1 MNIKKMIVFLFV
13 FLWTPLIFLPSAFAV
28 LVWPSSYN
36 QATIHWDTLKYTGL
50 STPYE
55 SASWSRAYSTKGWGI
70 PVSPVYVQE
79 QKSGIVDT
87 SAHMMEIDDNWGFGS
102 AYGMTDSWNITA
114 NADAS
119 ATSSD
124 WNHEYTAQARAQR
137 SLGFATGQGGEVTF
151 SIDYSLSQALTP
163 SYGMVSGY
171 VRAWSWLRLW
181 DDDRQSWNLID
192 STFTYDDNTVG
203 GGFSGGNLSF
213 TYNAPAN
220 SYLMFETGADARA
233 MASPVPVPPAILLLG
248 FGIAGLIAVKRRKI
262 G

>member
-55 SASWSRAYSTKGWGI
+55 SESWSRAYSTKGWGI
-70 PVSPVYVQE
+70 PVPPVYVQE
-79 QKSGIVDT
+79 RKSGIVDT
-87 SAHMMEIDDNWGFGS
+87 EAQSLTTDSWGFGTAS
-102 AYGMTDSWNITA
+102 ALTLPTSITA
-114 NADAS
+114 TANAS

-137 SLGFATGQGGEVTF
+137 SLGFATGQGGGVTF
-151 SIDYSLSQALTP
+151 SIDYSLSQTLVP
-163 SYGMVSGY
+163 LSGKVSGY

-181 DDDRQSWNLID
+181 DDSTKSWNLID
-192 STFTYDDNTVG
+192 STFTYADNTVG

-213 TYNAPAN
+213 TYNAQAN
-220 SYLMFETGADARA
+220 SHILFETGADARA